1 MYASAYAMI
10 FSFISCS
17 LVTSNKGCLIITSI
31 NFFLC
36 SNISFCSFHEQSK
49 NIAKLMTKADL
60 ADKVYEKVGL
70 ARKEAVEMIE
80 TLFSSMKSI
89 LSEGESIKI
98 TGFGT
103 FLVRKKSSRRGRNP
117 KTGEEMEITARKVIT
132 FKPSLEFKE
141 VVEKA

>member
-1 MYASAYAMI
+1 
-10 FSFISCS
+10 
-17 LVTSNKGCLIITSI
+17 
-31 NFFLC
+31 
-36 SNISFCSFHEQSK
+36 
-49 NIAKLMTKADL
+49 MTKADL

-70 ARKEAVEMIE
+70 SRKEAVEMIE

-132 FKPSLEFKE
+132 FKPSLEFKA
-141 VVEKA
+141 VVQKT

>member
-1 MYASAYAMI
+1 
-10 FSFISCS
+10 
-17 LVTSNKGCLIITSI
+17 
-31 NFFLC
+31 
-36 SNISFCSFHEQSK
+36 
-49 NIAKLMTKADL
+49 MTKADL
-60 ADKVYEKVGL
+60 ADKVYEKVVL

-80 TLFSSMKSI
+80 TLFSSMKCI

-132 FKPSLEFKE
+132 FKPSLEFKA